1 MRSWVK
7 PPSEHEDA
15 KRDKTEGE
23 IKQALSASSRLKS
36 VRYRVYVKGSYA
48 NNTNVRLDFDVDI
61 AVECTEFCYHEV
73 SASATDKKAAIDAK
87 FSPYGKDYGLVSFKA
102 DIEAALVDYYGRN
115 AISRGNLA
123 LRVREQKTTLPAD
136 VVPCCGFDL
145 VTDIDS
151 RGNLSSIHGTR
162 LRPDKGSDVTN
173 WPQQQLENGVS
184 KNKATNHRYK
194 YMVRALKRLENQLVT
209 DGKLTEKLP
218 SFLLECLVYNVPDD
232 QFNHNKYVGE
242 MRAVLASIFNATRAR
257 DKCSN
262 WIEVNGRKY
271 LFRASQPWTYEEAHL
286 LAATAWDRMG
296 LK

>member
-23 IKQALSASSRLKS
+23 INKALSVSPRLKN
-36 VRYRVYVKGSYA
+36 VKYRVYVKGSYA
-48 NNTNVRLDFDVDI
+48 NTTNVRLDFDVDI

-73 SASATDKKAAIDAK
+73 SDKAMGKKEAIDAK
-87 FSPYGKDYGLVSFKA
+87 FHPYGKDYGLTPFKA

-115 AISRGNLA
+115 AISRGYLA
-123 LRVREQKTTLPAD
+123 IRVRENKTTLPAD

-151 RGNLSSIHGTR
+151 RGNLSSIRGTR
-162 LRPDKGSDVTN
+162 LRPDKGPDITN
-173 WPQQQLENGVS
+173 WPLQQLENGIM
-184 KNKATNHRYK
+184 KNKLTNHRYK

-209 DGKLTEKLP
+209 EGKLTKTLP

-232 QFNHNKYVGE
+232 QFNHNKYVDE
-242 MRAVLASIFNATRAR
+242 MRAILASIFNATITK

-271 LFRASQPWTYEEAHL
+271 LFRASQPWTYEEAHV
-286 LAATAWDRMG
+286 LAAKAWDRMG